1 MTKAMASRKT
11 YDAIYRNTCSDI
23 LWHHLMPLI
32 CQKKLKE
39 IAPEKVKIRSRNS
52 RIEVQLQREIQRAEN
67 KNPIN
72 VQGPS
77 QFQLGSHFHVSSRSI
92 PLERFLARSTCPAP
106 AQHFFSLPSLD
117 PTIHIPY
124 PSTSAPEAPLAKPQA
139 CAPSLPMLLNC
150 KSMFVRVLLTFNASA
165 RACGQRDGKPE
176 DLRCNLQKHMQRF
189 IVAPFNAIATSEETQ
204 RNCPREGQDKAKRQ
218 SN

>member
-39 IAPEKVKIRSRNS
+39 IAPEKVKIRSRDS
-52 RIEVQLQREIQRAEN
+52 RIELQLQRDIQRAEN

-117 PTIHIPY
+117 HHPY
-124 PSTSAPEAPLAKPQA
+124 SISLYLGPEAPLAKHQA
-139 CAPSLPMLLNC
+139 SAPSLPMSLLV
-150 KSMFVRVLLTFNASA
+150 KTMFVMVLLTFNASA
-165 RACGQRDGKPE
+165 RACDQSNGKPE
-176 DLRCNLQKHMQRF
+176 DLRCNLQKHMQRY
-189 IVAPFNAIATSEETQ
+189 IVAPFNAIDMSEEAQ
-204 RNCPREGQDKAKRQ
+204 RNCPREGQDKVKRQ